1 MTLSFE
7 SSIADEAHTL
17 GYRTNDLRKASAQTT
32 YFNWK
37 EQTRRPAASEMRG
50 LKQLEDEN
58 GKLKKPVAELSPAS
72 DAMPGC
78 AFCCGGGEWSRPR
91 RDLVAVPR

>member
-1 MTLSFE
+1 MSLHSTRMTLSFE

-58 GKLKKPVAELSPAS
+58 GKLKKPVAELPPAS
-72 DAMPGC
+72 CNARM
-78 AFCCGGGEWSRPR
+78 RILLR
-91 RDLVAVPR
+91 RG